1 MNTKKKISIKNR
13 EEKEI
18 CYNLKIKDK
27 FMTEEFIIVNGKKY
41 YTYATISE
49 ANDYFATCFNSE
61 WSEVSASEKI
71 SLLITA
77 TRLIDKKCYQGKK
90 VDEEQHLKFP
100 RIIADEQTD
109 DELVMEA
116 CCELAMSLYFDGDS
130 SSIKGINMKSVQS
143 VSLGDSSISF
153 KDGANLESD
162 QDAIIDDYL
171 SDYLMGGV
179 QVIL

>member
-1 MNTKKKISIKNR
+1 
-13 EEKEI
+13 
-18 CYNLKIKDK
+18 
-27 FMTEEFIIVNGKKY
+27 MTEKTITIDTKEY
-41 YTYATISE
+41 YTYATVSE
-49 ANDYFATCFNSE
+49 ANDYFAAAFNSE
-61 WSEVSASEKI
+61 WLEVSETDKPK
-71 SLLITA
+71 LLITA
-77 TRLIDKKCYQGKK
+77 TRLIDKKNYQGEK
-90 VDEEQHLKFP
+90 VEEEQHLKFP

-109 DELVMEA
+109 DELLVQT

-130 SSIKGINMKSVQS
+130 SSINGINIQNVQS

-153 KDGANLESD
+153 KEGANLESD

>member
-1 MNTKKKISIKNR
+1 
-13 EEKEI
+13 
-18 CYNLKIKDK
+18 
-27 FMTEEFIIVNGKKY
+27 MTEKIIIIDTKEY
-41 YTYATISE
+41 YTYATVSE
-49 ANDYFATCFNSE
+49 ANDYFAASFASE
-61 WSEVSASEKI
+61 WSEVSDADKPK
-71 SLLITA
+71 LLVTA
-77 TRLIDKKCYQGKK
+77 TRLIDKKNYQGEK

-109 DELVMEA
+109 DKLVMEA

-130 SSIKGINMKSVQS
+130 SSINGINMKSVQS

>member
-1 MNTKKKISIKNR
+1 
-13 EEKEI
+13 
-18 CYNLKIKDK
+18 
-27 FMTEEFIIVNGKKY
+27 MTEKTIIIDTKEY
-41 YTYATISE
+41 YTYVTVSE
-49 ANDYFATCFNSE
+49 ANDYFAAAFNSE
-61 WSEVSASEKI
+61 WSEVSETDKPK
-71 SLLITA
+71 LLVTA
-77 TRLIDKKCYQGKK
+77 TRFIDKKNYQGEK

-109 DELVMEA
+109 EELVMEA
-116 CCELAMSLYFDGDS
+116 CCELAMSLYLDGEG
-130 SSIKGINMKSVQS
+130 SSISGINMKNVQS

-153 KDGANLESD
+153 KEGANLEID

>member
-1 MNTKKKISIKNR
+1 
-13 EEKEI
+13 
-18 CYNLKIKDK
+18 
-27 FMTEEFIIVNGKKY
+27 MTEKTITIDTKEY
-41 YTYATISE
+41 YTYATVSE
-49 ANDYFATCFNSE
+49 ANDYFAAAFASE
-61 WSEVSASEKI
+61 WLELSEDDKSK
-71 SLLITA
+71 LLITA
-77 TRLIDKKCYQGKK
+77 TRLIDKKNYQGKK

-116 CCELAMSLYFDGDS
+116 CSELAMSLYFDGDS
-130 SSIKGINMKSVQS
+130 SSINGINMKNVQS

-162 QDAIIDDYL
+162 QDAIIEDYL

>member
-1 MNTKKKISIKNR
+1 M
-13 EEKEI
+13 
-18 CYNLKIKDK
+18 L
-27 FMTEEFIIVNGKKY
+27 V
-41 YTYATISE
+41 
-49 ANDYFATCFNSE
+49 
-61 WSEVSASEKI
+61 
-71 SLLITA
+71 TA
-77 TRLIDKKCYQGKK
+77 TRLIDKKNYQGEK

-130 SSIKGINMKSVQS
+130 SSINGINMKSVQS

>member
-1 MNTKKKISIKNR
+1 
-13 EEKEI
+13 
-18 CYNLKIKDK
+18 
-27 FMTEEFIIVNGKKY
+27 MTEKIITIDTKEY
-41 YTYATISE
+41 YTYATVSE
-49 ANDYFATCFNSE
+49 ANDYFAAAFESE
-61 WSEVSASEKI
+61 WSEVSETDKPK
-71 SLLITA
+71 LLVTA
-77 TRLIDKKCYQGKK
+77 TRLIDKKNYQGKK
-90 VDEEQHLKFP
+90 VDEDQHLKFP

-130 SSIKGINMKSVQS
+130 SSINDINMKSVQS

-171 SDYLMGGV
+171 SDYLIGGV

>member
-1 MNTKKKISIKNR
+1 MELFDVYKTWDIEPVKG
-13 EEKEI
+13 
-18 CYNLKIKDK
+18 
-27 FMTEEFIIVNGKKY
+27 FG
-41 YTYATISE
+41 
-49 ANDYFATCFNSE
+49 
-61 WSEVSASEKI
+61 
-71 SLLITA
+71 
-77 TRLIDKKCYQGKK
+77 TRLIDKKNYQGEK
-90 VDEEQHLKFP
+90 VDEKQHLKFP

-109 DELVMEA
+109 DELLVQT
-116 CCELAMSLYFDGDS
+116 CCELAMSLYFDDGA
-130 SSIKGINMKSVQS
+130 SSINGINIQNVQS

>member
-1 MNTKKKISIKNR
+1 
-13 EEKEI
+13 
-18 CYNLKIKDK
+18 
-27 FMTEEFIIVNGKKY
+27 MTEKIIIIDTKEY
-41 YTYATISE
+41 YTYATVSE
-49 ANDYFATCFNSE
+49 ANDYFAASFGSE
-61 WSEVSASEKI
+61 WSEVSETDKPK
-71 SLLITA
+71 LLVTA
-77 TRLIDKKCYQGKK
+77 TRLIDKKNYQGEK

-130 SSIKGINMKSVQS
+130 SSINGINMKSVQS
-143 VSLGDSSISF
+143 VDLGDSSISF

>member
-1 MNTKKKISIKNR
+1 
-13 EEKEI
+13 
-18 CYNLKIKDK
+18 
-27 FMTEEFIIVNGKKY
+27 MTEKIIIIDTKEY
-41 YTYATISE
+41 YTYATVSE
-49 ANDYFATCFNSE
+49 ANDYFAASFGSE
-61 WSEVSASEKI
+61 WSEVSETDKPK
-71 SLLITA
+71 LLVTA
-77 TRLIDKKCYQGKK
+77 TRLIDKKNYQGEK

-130 SSIKGINMKSVQS
+130 SSINDINMKSVQS